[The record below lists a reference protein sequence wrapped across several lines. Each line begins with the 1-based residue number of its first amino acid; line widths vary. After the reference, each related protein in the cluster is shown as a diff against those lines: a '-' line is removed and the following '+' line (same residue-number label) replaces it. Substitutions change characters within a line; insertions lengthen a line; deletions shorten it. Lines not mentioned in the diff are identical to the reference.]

1 MEEIKEIGEET
12 KKAIIEEYLKSLLAS
27 APAVNL
33 TAGAARRLR
42 LKTSRKRLRKRR
54 LTLPKNSAQNYKKF

>member
-33 TAGAARRLR
+33 TGGGGAP
-42 LKTSRKRLRKRR
+42 TS
-54 LTLPKNSAQNYKKF
+54 PKNKPKTLAEAAAYTAEKLGAKL